1 MKDIQSTGKVK
12 ALFLLMRP
20 FQWVK
25 NIILFLPMFF
35 AQEIGD
41 TDRLWNVAILFAG
54 FCLLTSG
61 VYIFNDLMDAGED
74 RLHPVK
80 RFRPI
85 ASRKV
90 SPMAALVFMF
100 LLYATSALCFS
111 FMYTSN
117 NQIWLL
123 SGGYIL
129 LNLAYTLYLKQVQ
142 IIDAMIVACGFII
155 RLEAG
160 AAAGEIELSHW
171 LIIMTFILS
180 LFLAFAKR
188 RDDLLNF
195 METGQISR
203 FHHSRDL
210 HIIYAFA
217 RSDVEEQRIPVC
229 HSSFRTGRH
238 HALSANHPGGEE
250 QLQPDRHPLTGP
262 YFAVDRGRLVYR
274 IRFTY
279 LLIWQ
284 SQYSTSTEPS
294 FPATL
299 CRIF

>member
-1 MKDIQSTGKVK
+1 
-12 ALFLLMRP
+12 MRP

-129 LNLAYTLYLKQVQ
+129 LNLA
-142 IIDAMIVACGFII
+142 
-155 RLEAG
+155 
-160 AAAGEIELSHW
+160 LSHW

-203 FHHSRDL
+203 KNITGYTIDYLNVILSFLSSIIAVTYILYTLSPEVTSRSSEYL
-210 HIIYAFA
+210 YATVPFVLAGIMRYLQIILVEKSNCNPTDILLQDRTLQLTVAGWFIVFA
-217 RSDVEEQRIPVC
+217 
-229 HSSFRTGRH
+229 
-238 HALSANHPGGEE
+238 
-250 QLQPDRHPLTGP
+250 
-262 YFAVDRGRLVYR
+262 
-274 IRFTY
+274 
-279 LLIWQ
+279 LLI
-284 SQYSTSTEPS
+284 Y
-294 FPATL
+294 
-299 CRIF
+299 

>member
-1 MKDIQSTGKVK
+1 MGKKHHLV
-12 ALFLLMRP
+12 P
-20 FQWVK
+20 SHV
-25 NIILFLPMFF
+25 F

-171 LIIMTFILS
+171 LIIMTF
-180 LFLAFAKR
+180 
-188 RDDLLNF
+188 
-195 METGQISR
+195 
-203 FHHSRDL
+203 
-210 HIIYAFA
+210 
-217 RSDVEEQRIPVC
+217 
-229 HSSFRTGRH
+229 
-238 HALSANHPGGEE
+238 
-250 QLQPDRHPLTGP
+250 HPLPVPRFCQAPGR
-262 YFAVDRGRLVYR
+262 FAQFHGDRTD
-274 IRFTY
+274 FT
-279 LLIWQ
+279 
-284 SQYSTSTEPS
+284 
-294 FPATL
+294 
-299 CRIF
+299 

>member
-160 AAAGEIELSHW
+160 AVAGEIELSHW

-188 RDDLLNF
+188 RDDLRN
-195 METGQISR
+195 
-203 FHHSRDL
+203 
-210 HIIYAFA
+210 FA

>member
-1 MKDIQSTGKVK
+1 
-12 ALFLLMRP
+12 MRP

-123 SGGYIL
+123 LVYMKL
-129 LNLAYTLYLKQVQ
+129 KHNALVAYSRNMKTRAAIGETFREAIGRNRLTGCKRSSPASIKSLKIYTPLVSKQKPANRIATFHSLSVSPISCAKNMGRNKMMFFTHWKGRIRRNNALTLPVDC
-142 IIDAMIVACGFII
+142 I
-155 RLEAG
+155 
-160 AAAGEIELSHW
+160 S
-171 LIIMTFILS
+171 FIL
-180 LFLAFAKR
+180 KR
-188 RDDLLNF
+188 
-195 METGQISR
+195 QK
-203 FHHSRDL
+203 
-210 HIIYAFA
+210 
-217 RSDVEEQRIPVC
+217 
-229 HSSFRTGRH
+229 
-238 HALSANHPGGEE
+238 
-250 QLQPDRHPLTGP
+250 
-262 YFAVDRGRLVYR
+262 
-274 IRFTY
+274 
-279 LLIWQ
+279 
-284 SQYSTSTEPS
+284 
-294 FPATL
+294 
-299 CRIF
+299 

>member
-1 MKDIQSTGKVK
+1 
-12 ALFLLMRP
+12 MRP
-20 FQWVK
+20 SQWVK

-41 TDRLWNVAILFAG
+41 PDRLWNVAILFAG

-129 LNLAYTLYLKQVQ
+129 LNLAYTLYLKQIQ

-203 FHHSRDL
+203 KNITGYTIDYLNVILSFLSSIIAVTYILYTLSPEVTSRSSEYL
-210 HIIYAFA
+210 YATVPFVLAGIMRYLQIILVEKSNCNPTDILLQDRTLQLTVAGWFIVFA
-217 RSDVEEQRIPVC
+217 
-229 HSSFRTGRH
+229 
-238 HALSANHPGGEE
+238 
-250 QLQPDRHPLTGP
+250 
-262 YFAVDRGRLVYR
+262 
-274 IRFTY
+274 
-279 LLIWQ
+279 LLI
-284 SQYSTSTEPS
+284 Y
-294 FPATL
+294 
-299 CRIF
+299 

>member
-1 MKDIQSTGKVK
+1 
-12 ALFLLMRP
+12 
-20 FQWVK
+20 
-25 NIILFLPMFF
+25 
-35 AQEIGD
+35 
-41 TDRLWNVAILFAG
+41 
-54 FCLLTSG
+54 
-61 VYIFNDLMDAGED
+61 
-74 RLHPVK
+74 
-80 RFRPI
+80 
-85 ASRKV
+85 
-90 SPMAALVFMF
+90 
-100 LLYATSALCFS
+100 
-111 FMYTSN
+111 
-117 NQIWLL
+117 
-123 SGGYIL
+123 
-129 LNLAYTLYLKQVQ
+129 
-142 IIDAMIVACGFII
+142 MIVACGFII

-203 FHHSRDL
+203 KNITGYTIDYLNVILSFLSSIIAVTYILYTLSPEVTSRSSEYL
-210 HIIYAFA
+210 YATVPFVLA
-217 RSDVEEQRIPVC
+217 
-229 HSSFRTGRH
+229 GH

>member
-1 MKDIQSTGKVK
+1 
-12 ALFLLMRP
+12 MRP

-142 IIDAMIVACGFII
+142 IIDAMILSFLSSIIAVTYILYTLSPEVTSRSSEYLYATVPFVLAGIMRYLQIILVEKSNCNPTDILLQDRTLQLTVAGWFIV
-155 RLEAG
+155 
-160 AAAGEIELSHW
+160 
-171 LIIMTFILS
+171 
-180 LFLAFAKR
+180 FA
-188 RDDLLNF
+188 
-195 METGQISR
+195 
-203 FHHSRDL
+203 
-210 HIIYAFA
+210 
-217 RSDVEEQRIPVC
+217 
-229 HSSFRTGRH
+229 
-238 HALSANHPGGEE
+238 
-250 QLQPDRHPLTGP
+250 
-262 YFAVDRGRLVYR
+262 
-274 IRFTY
+274 
-279 LLIWQ
+279 LLI
-284 SQYSTSTEPS
+284 Y
-294 FPATL
+294 
-299 CRIF
+299 

>member
-1 MKDIQSTGKVK
+1 
-12 ALFLLMRP
+12 MRP

-142 IIDAMIVACGFII
+142 IIDVTYILYTLSPEVTSRSSEYLYATVPFVLAGIMRYLQIILVEKSNCNPTDILLQDRTLQLTVAGWFIV
-155 RLEAG
+155 
-160 AAAGEIELSHW
+160 
-171 LIIMTFILS
+171 
-180 LFLAFAKR
+180 FA
-188 RDDLLNF
+188 
-195 METGQISR
+195 
-203 FHHSRDL
+203 
-210 HIIYAFA
+210 
-217 RSDVEEQRIPVC
+217 
-229 HSSFRTGRH
+229 
-238 HALSANHPGGEE
+238 
-250 QLQPDRHPLTGP
+250 
-262 YFAVDRGRLVYR
+262 
-274 IRFTY
+274 
-279 LLIWQ
+279 LLI
-284 SQYSTSTEPS
+284 Y
-294 FPATL
+294 
-299 CRIF
+299 

>member
-1 MKDIQSTGKVK
+1 
-12 ALFLLMRP
+12 MRP

-25 NIILFLPMFF
+25 NIILFLPIFF

-160 AAAGEIELSHW
+160 AAAGEIY
-171 LIIMTFILS
+171 LS
-180 LFLAFAKR
+180 LA
-188 RDDLLNF
+188 DYHD
-195 METGQISR
+195 I
-203 FHHSRDL
+203 
-210 HIIYAFA
+210 
-217 RSDVEEQRIPVC
+217 
-229 HSSFRTGRH
+229 
-238 HALSANHPGGEE
+238 
-250 QLQPDRHPLTGP
+250 HPLLVPRFCQAPGR
-262 YFAVDRGRLVYR
+262 FAQFHGDRTD
-274 IRFTY
+274 FT
-279 LLIWQ
+279 
-284 SQYSTSTEPS
+284 
-294 FPATL
+294 
-299 CRIF
+299 

>member
-1 MKDIQSTGKVK
+1 
-12 ALFLLMRP
+12 MRP

-25 NIILFLPMFF
+25 NIILFLPIFF

-142 IIDAMIVACGFII
+142 IIDALIV
-155 RLEAG
+155 LKV
-160 AAAGEIELSHW
+160 S
-171 LIIMTFILS
+171 
-180 LFLAFAKR
+180 
-188 RDDLLNF
+188 
-195 METGQISR
+195 
-203 FHHSRDL
+203 
-210 HIIYAFA
+210 
-217 RSDVEEQRIPVC
+217 
-229 HSSFRTGRH
+229 
-238 HALSANHPGGEE
+238 
-250 QLQPDRHPLTGP
+250 
-262 YFAVDRGRLVYR
+262 
-274 IRFTY
+274 Y
-279 LLIWQ
+279 L
-284 SQYSTSTEPS
+284 
-294 FPATL
+294 
-299 CRIF
+299 C

>member
-1 MKDIQSTGKVK
+1 
-12 ALFLLMRP
+12 MRP

-188 RDDLLNF
+188 RDDLTYILYTLSPEVTSRSSEYLYATVPF
-195 METGQISR
+195 VLAGIMRYLQIILVEKSNCNPTDILLQDR
-203 FHHSRDL
+203 TLQLTVAGWF
-210 HIIYAFA
+210 IVFA
-217 RSDVEEQRIPVC
+217 
-229 HSSFRTGRH
+229 
-238 HALSANHPGGEE
+238 
-250 QLQPDRHPLTGP
+250 
-262 YFAVDRGRLVYR
+262 
-274 IRFTY
+274 
-279 LLIWQ
+279 LLI
-284 SQYSTSTEPS
+284 Y
-294 FPATL
+294 
-299 CRIF
+299 